1 MKGDR
6 MAKRSSFG
14 SVVRRR
20 LSDITN
26 SAPQPRSPSNV
37 EKPSLDPSSKEYID
51 HLAKENMALVKL
63 IQDKNKA
70 IELNGIE
77 LQKLRINLQK
87 MQMQNWNL
95 AQANSVMI
103 AELNFGK
110 EKMKTLQHEISCKE
124 ALLKSRSLEIKERE
138 VIPAEETKLDN
149 SKSRRP
155 RFTRSRSVGHCTT
168 VSHQVAAKEAAEN
181 KRLCLRRQSAS
192 SKMQQPENKE
202 NLFELEDVMLP
213 TAGVPTDF
221 GPASSPFTYKDCKD
235 DKQHG
240 AEHRSRRPERTSIGG
255 RPLRKAA
262 EKVQSYKEVPLNS
275 KMRRAN

>member
-1 MKGDR
+1 

-26 SAPQPRSPSNV
+26 SIPQPRSPSNV
-37 EKPSLDPSSKEYID
+37 EKPSLDPSSKEHID

-63 IQDKNKA
+63 IQDKNKV

-124 ALLKSRSLEIKERE
+124 ALLKSKSLEIKLQERE

-149 SKSRRP
+149 SKNRRP

-168 VSHQVAAKEAAEN
+168 VSHQVAAKEAAES

-192 SKMQQPENKE
+192 SKMQQQENKE
-202 NLFELEDVMLP
+202 NLFEFEDVMLP

-240 AEHRSRRPERTSIGG
+240 AELKSKRPERTSIGG

>member
-14 SVVRRR
+14 SIVRRR

-26 SAPQPRSPSNV
+26 SVPQPKSPSNV

-51 HLAKENMALVKL
+51 HLTKENMALVKL
-63 IQDKNKA
+63 IQDKNKV
-70 IELNGIE
+70 IEMNGIE

-124 ALLKSRSLEIKERE
+124 ALLKSKSLEIKERE

-149 SKSRRP
+149 SKNRRP
-155 RFTRSRSVGHCTT
+155 RFARSRSTGHCTT
-168 VSHQVAAKEAAEN
+168 VSQQIASKEAAEN
-181 KRLCLRRQSAS
+181 KRLCLRRQSSS
-192 SKMQQPENKE
+192 SKMQQQENKE
-202 NLFELEDVMLP
+202 NLLELEDVMLP

-221 GPASSPFTYKDCKD
+221 GPASSPFINRDCKD
-235 DKQHG
+235 DGQHG
-240 AEHRSRRPERTSIGG
+240 AELKSKRPERTSIGG

-262 EKVQSYKEVPLNS
+262 EKVQSYKEAPLNI